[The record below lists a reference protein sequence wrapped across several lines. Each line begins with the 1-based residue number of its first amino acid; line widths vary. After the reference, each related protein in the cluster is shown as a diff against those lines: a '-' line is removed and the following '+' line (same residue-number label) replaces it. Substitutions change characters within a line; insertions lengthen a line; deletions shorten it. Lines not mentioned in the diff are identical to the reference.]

1 MFSESYN
8 VFDETRENQNI
19 KDTKMYSY
27 SHQSCFA
34 ESLGIWEILQ
44 QSIVCQVSHIAWG
57 IYRGAVMRL
66 ILLMLW
72 PNALTLLSDLLWPN
86 VVIIETSVLAPQTDN
101 WAGVCVIA
109 ALDWNEPN
117 IFKLSPVLWRAE
129 DLGVTMDHSRILYY
143 LIYKTVVLR
152 LVFIQ
157 LIKW

>member
-1 MFSESYN
+1 MSLMKLGKIKTY
-8 VFDETRENQNI
+8 
-19 KDTKMYSY
+19 KDTKMYSC

-34 ESLGIWEILQ
+34 ESLGIWAIFQ
-44 QSIVCQVSHIAWG
+44 QSIVCQVSHIVWG

-72 PNALTLLSDLLWPN
+72 PN
-86 VVIIETSVLAPQTDN
+86 VVIIETSALAPQTDN

-109 ALDWNEPN
+109 ALDWNESN
-117 IFKLSPVLWRAE
+117 IFKLSSVLWGAE

-157 LIKW
+157 LIKR

>member
-1 MFSESYN
+1 MSLMKLGKIKPY
-8 VFDETRENQNI
+8 
-19 KDTKMYSY
+19 KDTKMYTYSY
-27 SHQSCFA
+27 QSCSV
-34 ESLGIWEILQ
+34 EILEIWEVLQ
-44 QSIVCQVSHIAWG
+44 QHIVCQISHIAWG